1 MREWTEKHIR
11 ELVRDE
17 AAKGGGGGDGTAA
30 AEALLLRMW
39 LFDVNRGPVR
49 TLSGGTIT
57 ITPVQATNDGSLLAI
72 GVMLVR
78 VDFENCNW
86 ENDYFI
92 GPPLSYFSVSITP
105 NTIDIG
111 SFWEGVIGSLFYGA
125 KGHADF
131 WMNPGTYQ
139 TGEVLCD
146 DQPSDAV
153 LVFRTGADSWYD
165 ENRNIAQTNRE
176 VGGVCS
182 LFGRRVPAGTKKV
195 TVFYHI

>member
-1 MREWTEKHIR
+1 MRDWTEKHIR
-11 ELVRDE
+11 ELVRNE
-17 AAKGGGGGDGTAA
+17 AAKGGGSAA

-39 LFDVNRGPVR
+39 LYDVNRGPIH
-49 TLSGGTIT
+49 TSSGGTIT

-86 ENDYFI
+86 SNDYFI
-92 GPPLSYFSVSITP
+92 GPPLSNFSVSITP

-125 KGHADF
+125 SGQADF
-131 WMNPGTYQ
+131 WMNPATFQ

-146 DQPSDAV
+146 DQPSDAR
-153 LVFRTGADSWYD
+153 LNFRVGVESWYD
-165 ENRNIAQTNRE
+165 EERNVPQINTE
-176 VGGVCS
+176 VGGVCR
-182 LFGRRVPAGTKKV
+182 FYGTRVPAGTKKV
-195 TVFYHI
+195 TYFYHI

>member
-1 MREWTEKHIR
+1 MRVWTEKHIR

-17 AAKGGGGGDGTAA
+17 QAKGGGSAV

-39 LFDVNRGPVR
+39 LYDVNRGPVR
-49 TLSGGTIT
+49 TSSGGTIT
-57 ITPVQATNDGSLLAI
+57 ITPVEATNDGSLLAI

-86 ENDYFI
+86 SNDYFI
-92 GPPLSYFSVSITP
+92 GPPLSNFSVSITP

-125 KGHADF
+125 RGQADF
-131 WMNPGTYQ
+131 WINPGTFQ

-146 DQPSDAV
+146 DQPSDAR
-153 LVFRTGADSWYD
+153 LNFATADTWFD
-165 ENRNIAQTNRE
+165 EDRNVPQINKE
-176 VGGVCS
+176 VGGVCR
-182 LFGRRVPAGTKKV
+182 LYGTKVPAGTKKV

>member
-1 MREWTEKHIR
+1 MRDWTEKHIR
-11 ELVRDE
+11 ELVRNE
-17 AAKGGGGGDGTAA
+17 AAKGGGSAA

-39 LFDVNRGPVR
+39 LYDVNRGPIH
-49 TLSGGTIT
+49 TSSGGTIT

-86 ENDYFI
+86 SNDYFI
-92 GPPLSYFSVSITP
+92 GPPLSNFSVSITP

-125 KGHADF
+125 SGQADF
-131 WMNPGTYQ
+131 WMNPATFQ

-146 DQPSDAV
+146 DQPSDARLNFSV
-153 LVFRTGADSWYD
+153 GVGSWYD
-165 ENRNIAQTNRE
+165 EERNVPQINTE
-176 VGGVCS
+176 VGGVCR
-182 LFGRRVPAGTKKV
+182 FYGTRVPAGTKKV
-195 TVFYHI
+195 TYFYHI

>member
-17 AAKGGGGGDGTAA
+17 QGKGGGGAVA
-30 AEALLLRMW
+30 EEALLLRMW

-49 TLSGGTIT
+49 TSSGGTIT

-78 VDFENCNW
+78 VDFENCDW

-92 GPPLSYFSVSITP
+92 GPSLSNFSVSITP

-125 KGHADF
+125 SGQADF
-131 WMNPGTYQ
+131 WMNPGTFQ

-146 DQPSDAV
+146 DQPSDARLNFANV
-153 LVFRTGADSWYD
+153 DSWYD
-165 ENRNIAQTNRE
+165 EDRNVTLIRTGA
-176 VGGVCS
+176 GGVCR
-182 LFGRRVPAGTKKV
+182 LYGTRVPAGTKKV
-195 TVFYHI
+195 SVFYHI

>member
-17 AAKGGGGGDGTAA
+17 QGKGGGGGAV

-39 LFDVNRGPVR
+39 LFDVNRGPIH

-57 ITPVQATNDGSLLAI
+57 ITPVEATNDGSLLAI

-86 ENDYFI
+86 KNDYFI
-92 GPPLSYFSVSITP
+92 GPPLSNFSVSITP
-105 NTIDIG
+105 NTIDPG

-125 KGHADF
+125 SGQADF
-131 WMNPGTYQ
+131 WMKPATFQ

-146 DQPSDAV
+146 DNPSDAR
-153 LVFRTGADSWYD
+153 LNFAIGEDSWYD
-165 ENRNIAQTNRE
+165 EDRNVAQVNKE
-176 VGGVCS
+176 VGGVCR
-182 LFGRRVPAGTKKV
+182 LYGTRVPEGTKKV
-195 TVFYHI
+195 TLFYHI